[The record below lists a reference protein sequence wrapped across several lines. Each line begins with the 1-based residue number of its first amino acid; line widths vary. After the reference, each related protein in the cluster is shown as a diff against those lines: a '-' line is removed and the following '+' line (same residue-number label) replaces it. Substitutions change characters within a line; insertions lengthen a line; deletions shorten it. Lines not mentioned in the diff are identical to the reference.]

1 MRMKAVPRYALLAL
15 LATFL
20 INAPVITMILLGW
33 TSTVHTRASQ
43 LLDLFSG
50 AWLGGWLWAW
60 RYVWQGYPWL
70 LPVQLGLLL
79 AGLVAWFRRPSLL
92 TAALLTLAAM
102 YAGPVGVLAFGYP
115 EYSVPIAGIVLI
127 PAFVLH
133 IAWRKPVPGWLKFYF
148 DA

>member
-1 MRMKAVPRYALLAL
+1 MKVGPRNALLVL
-15 LATFL
+15 LAALL

-43 LLDLFSG
+43 LLALFSG
-50 AWLGGWLWAW
+50 AWLGGWLGAW

-79 AGLVAWFRRPSLL
+79 AGLAVWFWRPSLL
-92 TAALLTLAAM
+92 TAALLTVAAM

-115 EYSVPIAGIVLI
+115 EYSVPIAGIVLL

>member
-1 MRMKAVPRYALLAL
+1 MKAGPRNALLVL
-15 LATFL
+15 LAALL
-20 INAPVITMILLGW
+20 INAPVIATILLGW
-33 TSTVHTRASQ
+33 ASTVHTRASQ
-43 LLDLFSG
+43 LLALFSG
-50 AWLGGWLWAW
+50 AWLGGWLGAW

-79 AGLVAWFRRPSLL
+79 AGLAVWFWRPSLL
-92 TAALLTLAAM
+92 TAALLTVAAM

-115 EYSVPIAGIVLI
+115 EYSVPIAGIVLL
-127 PAFVLH
+127 PAFVAH